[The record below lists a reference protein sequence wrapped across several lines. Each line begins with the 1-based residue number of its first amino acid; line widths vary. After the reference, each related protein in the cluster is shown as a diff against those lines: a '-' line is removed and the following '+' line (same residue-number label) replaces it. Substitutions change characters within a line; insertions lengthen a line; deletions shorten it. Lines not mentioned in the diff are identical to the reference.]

1 MKRTIFLSVIILL
14 MAVTTM
20 SYYFKKKNRPA
31 DLVYESRITVTG
43 NARNISGHAAVVAPS
58 TAVYY
63 VEGLEEWEQN
73 WLNQEV
79 RVTGDL
85 ISRQNR
91 LAEQQERIAER
102 DSSTQVIKAAVVL
115 LLQDD
120 GAQEY

>member
-1 MKRTIFLSVIILL
+1 MKRTRLL
-14 MAVTTM
+14 LIPVLLLACTAM
-20 SYYFKKKNRPA
+20 SYYFKKKNKPA
-31 DLVYESRITVTG
+31 DLIYESRITVTG

-91 LAEQQERIAER
+91 LAQQQERNIQR

-120 GAQEY
+120 GAEEY